1 MCGDR
6 IGGDNMIGQS
16 PAVGGRLRISARSLR
31 MSAACFAVLAFAA
44 GQARAADQAAP
55 SSSGDQV
62 SDVDSV
68 VVTGIRRSLQD
79 AIAVKRQSFSVVEA
93 ISAEDIGKLP
103 DESIADSLTRLPGL
117 AGQRVQGRYENI
129 SIRSLSPDFTST
141 LLNGYLQASTGD
153 NRAAEFD
160 QYPSEL
166 ISGATV
172 YKTPDAALTN
182 QGLAGT
188 VDLHTTQPLDLKHR
202 VLAFNIRGSE
212 NSLSK
217 LNAGSSTS
225 GNRISGAYVDQF
237 ANGTIGVS
245 FGFAH
250 LDNPEQEQHYQ
261 GWWWQ
266 GQSGVMPAADA
277 NAQVLS
283 GWEIYAYSRDQS
295 RDSAMGTIEFKPN
308 ANFHSVNDIYYSKYK
323 QTETNHGVEGFLYTD
338 TTGPNLNPTFAT
350 IGGTLLNT
358 GGTIQGVVPIIL
370 SNYNTR
376 NDTLFSYISRNTLE
390 AGGWHLGAD
399 LSYSY
404 AERKENTMEQ
414 YASYGANRQPV
425 NVTYSGVASGGQPS
439 FNTGLNYADASKIYL
454 GDPAPWGGWGHDGTV
469 HDPATK
475 DTVAEIKVHGAHEVG
490 GLLGRIFAKA
500 DIGVDVSQRTKRH
513 TESDF
518 NLFLKGSRTGTAYN
532 GSFQQL
538 LPASLVTGPTH
549 LGFGGWGDLIGYNQV
564 AALANYDQVAINDTN
579 QFDHEWEV
587 REDLTTF
594 YAKADINAQ
603 LLGQPLEGNVG
614 FQYVDATQ
622 HSQGFT
628 THDPGGGAAL
638 QFAPYSKSVSYG
650 EFLPNLNLRWELPG
664 TQVIRFG
671 AAREMSR
678 PRLADLRANSSAGVA
693 LPTGAAPTAALGRWS
708 GSGGNPNLRPW
719 IATAFDLTYE
729 KYFSKETYV
738 AAAFFTK
745 KLESY
750 VYTSVDNAHNFN
762 GYANL
767 TGIAVDPAYGNIGQY
782 TQPTNGQGGKV
793 EGIELSG
800 NLGAGTFVKAL
811 DGFGLSASATRS
823 WTTIK
828 ENGPSDTS
836 GTPLLGFS
844 GTTATGT
851 FYYEKNGFSVRV
863 SERFRDSYRGQGE
876 GLFTFTN
883 PIQIAATR
891 TLDAQVSYDFRGGAL
906 KGLTLLVQG
915 YNLNNE
921 PYRVYQG
928 NTPSSNP
935 TQTKYYETYGRVIMF
950 GLNYKM

>member
-1 MCGDR
+1 
-6 IGGDNMIGQS
+6 MIGQS
-16 PAVGGRLRISARSLR
+16 PAAGGRLRMSARSLR
-31 MSAACFAVLAFAA
+31 MSAACLAVLAFAA

-55 SSSGDQV
+55 SATGDQV

-188 VDLHTTQPLDLKHR
+188 VDLHTTQPLDLKSR

-217 LNAGSSTS
+217 LNAGSSTT

-245 FGFAH
+245 LGFAH

-261 GWWWQ
+261 GWYWS

-277 NAQVLS
+277 NAQALS
-283 GWEIYAYSRDQS
+283 GWELYAYSRDQT

-308 ANFHSVNDIYYSKYK
+308 ASFHSINDFYYSKYK

-350 IGGTLLNT
+350 INGTLLNT

-370 SNYNTR
+370 SNFNTR
-376 NDTLFSYISRNTLE
+376 NDTLFSYISRNTAE

-414 YASYGANRQPV
+414 YASYGANRQAV

-475 DTVAEIKVHGAHEVG
+475 DTVAEFKVHGAHEVD
-490 GLLGRIFAKA
+490 GLLGRIFSKA
-500 DIGVDVSQRTKRH
+500 DIGVDFSQRTKRH

-518 NLFLKGSRTGTAYN
+518 NLFLKGSRTGGTYN
-532 GSFQQL
+532 SSFEQL
-538 LPASLVTGPTH
+538 LPASTVTGPTN
-549 LGFGGWGDLIGYNQV
+549 LGFGGWGNLIGYNQV
-564 AALANYDQVAINDTN
+564 AALANYDEVAINDTN

-603 LLGQPLEGNVG
+603 LMGQPLEGNVG
-614 FQYVDATQ
+614 FQYVDTTQ

-628 THDPGGGAAL
+628 THDPGGGAPL

-650 EFLPNLNLRWELPG
+650 EFLPNLNLRWELPWS
-664 TQVIRFG
+664 QIVRFG

-678 PRLADLRANSSAGVA
+678 PRLADLRASSSAGVS
-693 LPTGAAPTAALGRWS
+693 LPNGVSPGSALGIWT

-719 IATAFDLTYE
+719 LATALDLTYE
-729 KYFSKETYV
+729 KYFSKESYV
-738 AAAFFTK
+738 SVAIFTK
-745 KLESY
+745 KLQTY
-750 VYTSVDNAHNFN
+750 IYTQVNNAYNFN
-762 GYANL
+762 GYPNL
-767 TGIAVDPAYGNIGQY
+767 TGIAVNPLYGNIGQY
-782 TQPTNGQGGKV
+782 TQPANGNGGKV

-800 NLGAGTFVKAL
+800 NVGLGDFVPML
-811 DGFGLSASATRS
+811 RGFGLSASATHSR
-823 WTTIK
+823 TNIK
-828 ENGPSDTS
+828 ENGPTDTS

-844 GTTATGT
+844 GATATGT
-851 FYYEKNGFSVRV
+851 AYYEMGGFSFRV
-863 SERFRDSYRGQGE
+863 SERYRDSYRGEGE

-891 TLDAQVSYDFRGGAL
+891 TVDAQASYEFRNGGL

-915 YNLNNE
+915 YNLNDE

-928 NTPSSNP
+928 NLVSSDP
-935 TQTKYYETYGRVIMF
+935 TQTKFYETYGRVIMF
-950 GLNYKM
+950 GFNYKM

>member
-1 MCGDR
+1 
-6 IGGDNMIGQS
+6 MIGQS
-16 PAVGGRLRISARSLR
+16 PVAGARLRVSTRSLC
-31 MSAACFAVLAFAA
+31 MSAACLAVLAFAA
-44 GQARAADQAAP
+44 GNAQAADQAAP
-55 SSSGDQV
+55 STSASQPT
-62 SDVDSV
+62 DVDSV
-68 VVTGIRRSLQD
+68 VVTGFRKSLES
-79 AIAVKRQSFSVVEA
+79 AIAVKRESLSVVEA

-103 DESIADSLTRLPGL
+103 DESVADALTRLPGL

-129 SIRSLSPDFTST
+129 SIRSLSPDFTAT

-172 YKTPDAALTN
+172 YKTPDASLTN

-188 VDLHTTQPLDLKHR
+188 VDLHTTHPLDLKNR
-202 VLAFNIRGSE
+202 VIAINVRGSE

-225 GNRISGAYVDQF
+225 GNRISGAYIDQF
-237 ANGTIGVS
+237 ANGTVGVS
-245 FGFAH
+245 LAFAH

-266 GQSGVMPAADA
+266 GQDQVMPAAGKG
-277 NAQVLS
+277 AQVLS
-283 GWEIYAYSRDQS
+283 GWEIYAYSRDQT
-295 RDSAMGTIEFKPN
+295 RDSVMGTLEFKPN
-308 ANFHSVNDIYYSKYK
+308 ANFHSTNDFYYSKYK
-323 QTETNHGVEGFLYTD
+323 QTETQHGVEGFLYTD
-338 TTGPNLNPTFAT
+338 NTGPNLNTTFAT
-350 IGGTLLNT
+350 IGGALVNT

-376 NDTLFSYISRNTLE
+376 NDTLFSYISRNTWDVN
-390 AGGWHLGAD
+390 GWRLGAD
-399 LSYSY
+399 FSYSS

-414 YASYGANRQPV
+414 YASYGPNRQAV
-425 NVTYSGVASGGQPS
+425 NITYSGVASGGQPS

-475 DTVAEIKVHGAHEVG
+475 DTVTEVKFNGAHDVG
-490 GLLGRIFAKA
+490 GSLGQIFSKA
-500 DIGVDVSQRTKRH
+500 NFGVDFSERTKRH
-513 TESDF
+513 TEQDY
-518 NLFLKGSRTGTAYN
+518 NLFLKGSRTGSSYSSA
-532 GSFQQL
+532 FQL
-538 LPASLVTGPTH
+538 LLPSSLATGATN
-549 LGFGGWGDLIGYNQV
+549 LGFGGWGNLIGYNQV
-564 AALANYDQVAINDTN
+564 GALANYDQVAINDTN
-579 QFDHEWEV
+579 QYDHVWEV
-587 REDLTTF
+587 REDLTTV
-594 YAKADINAQ
+594 YAKVDITSQ
-603 LLGQPLEGNVG
+603 LMGHPLDGNVG

-622 HSQGFT
+622 HSEGFT

-664 TQVIRFG
+664 TQIIRFG

-693 LPTGAAPTAALGRWS
+693 LPQGVAPGAALGRWS

-719 IATAFDLTYE
+719 LATAFDLTYE
-729 KYFSKETYV
+729 KYFSKETYF

-750 VYTSVDNAHNFN
+750 IYTAVDNHHNFN

-767 TGIAVDPAYGNIGQY
+767 SGIAVDPAYGNFGQY

-800 NLGAGTFVKAL
+800 NVGAGAFVKML
-811 DGFGLSASATRS
+811 DGFGVSASATRS

-851 FYYEKNGFSVRV
+851 IYYEKNGFSVRV
-863 SERFRDSYRGQGE
+863 SERYRDSYRGQGE

-883 PIQIAATR
+883 PIQIAAQR
-891 TLDAQVSYDFRGGAL
+891 TVDAQVSYDFRSGTF
-906 KGLTLLVQG
+906 KGLTLLLQG
-915 YNLNNE
+915 YNLNDE

-928 NTPSSNP
+928 NTASSNP

-950 GLNYKM
+950 GVNYKM